1 RPPPP
6 ARRARSAGRPAA
18 HPPPPVPPTAG
29 PTPRPARRS
38 MPRPGAR
45 PGGGTV
51 PAPPVPAPLASTDP
65 PSFLQPAVSL
75 ARDHATAHTVVMRTT
90 TGRTRGMT
98 DMTEGGSTRAAEL
111 EKTSNET
118 SPRKGQATR
127 RGGGDPAG
135 RGRTTIADGVVEKI
149 AGMAARDVL
158 GVHAMGSG
166 LSRTF
171 GAVRDRV
178 PGGTKSVARGVKAE
192 VGEVQTALDL
202 EIVVDY
208 GVSIKDVARA
218 VRENVIAAVERMTGL
233 EVVEVN
239 IAVSEVKLPDEEDDE
254 EPESRLQ

>member
-1 RPPPP
+1 M
-6 ARRARSAGRPAA
+6 SD
-18 HPPPPVPPTAG
+18 TAQKPG
-29 PTPRPARRS
+29 ET
-38 MPRPGAR
+38 PGA
-45 PGGGTV
+45 
-51 PAPPVPAPLASTDP
+51 AQA
-65 PSFLQPAVSL
+65 
-75 ARDHATAHTVVMRTT
+75 ARTNVT
-90 TGRTRGMT
+90 
-98 DMTEGGSTRAAEL
+98 
-111 EKTSNET
+111 K
-118 SPRKGQATR
+118 

-149 AGMAARDVL
+149 AGLAARDVV

-178 PGGTKSVARGVKAE
+178 PGGSTKSVTRGVKAE

-202 EIVVDY
+202 EIVVEY
-208 GVSIKDVARA
+208 GVSIADTARA

-239 IAVSEVKLPDEEDDE
+239 IAVSDVKLPDEEEE